1 MKLGFDARF
10 LAVPGGIPR
19 YCQNLLTN
27 LAELFPA
34 DEILALVKTPPLNFA
49 AKNITW
55 LETKIPWYGFAE
67 QIQLG
72 RLMNKQQVDLWHI
85 PHWNVPLTLRAPF
98 VMTVHD
104 LILEAFP
111 TKKIKRLLWRALLRR
126 NIARA
131 RAIICPSEF
140 VRQDLIKYFP
150 AAATKTMVIY
160 NGVTELT
167 PATLPTEVQ
176 QPFFLAVGN
185 CYPHK
190 NLELLVEVW
199 KKIKN
204 EQPHHLYLLTHR
216 DRFSE
221 KFSAQVAA
229 ANLADRVHL
238 VYDAPDEILAA
249 FYSACAALLFPSLM
263 EGFGIPPLEALAFGQ
278 PVIAQ
283 KIASLPEIL
292 GDTIVWAEN
301 NSDSWVTAINALCSA
316 PPATEE
322 QKNSRRAQSKKFFW
336 SRAAISTHELY
347 RKVI

>member
-1 MKLGFDARF
+1 MKLGFDARW

-27 LAELFPA
+27 LTELFPA
-34 DEILALVKTPPLNFA
+34 DEILAVVKTPPLNFA

-72 RLMNKQQVDLWHI
+72 RLMNKQAVDLWHI

-111 TKKIKRLLWRALLRR
+111 TKKIKRLVWRALLRR

-140 VRQDLIKYFP
+140 VRADLIKHFP
-150 AAATKTMVIY
+150 AAAAKTTVIY
-160 NGVTELT
+160 NGVNELVPAAL
-167 PATLPTEVQ
+167 PATTA

-190 NLELLVEVW
+190 NLELLLEVW

-221 KFSAQVAA
+221 KFAAQVAA

-238 VYDAPDEILAA
+238 VFDAPDEILAA
-249 FYSACAALLFPSLM
+249 FYSACVALLFPSLM
-263 EGFGIPPLEALAFGQ
+263 EGFGIPPLEALAFGR
-278 PVIAQ
+278 PVLAQ
-283 KIASLPEIL
+283 KTASLPEIL
-292 GDTIVWAEN
+292 GDAADWADN
-301 NSDSWVTAINALCSA
+301 NYDSWVAAINTLILA
-316 PPATEE
+316 PLANEE
-322 QKNSRRAQSKKFFW
+322 QKNSRRNQSKKFSW